1 MTKFVYQF
9 SEGSKEQ
16 NDLLGGKGANLAE
29 MSTLGLPVPDG
40 FTITTEA
47 CVTYLAND
55 FKLPD
60 LIINQIKTALADM
73 AIRTQKSFNDTKHPL
88 LVSVRSGAKFS
99 MPGMMDTILNL
110 GLNDR
115 IVDVMAEKTGNPVF
129 AYDCY
134 RRLLQMFGDVVF
146 QIPKNVFE
154 EQLEKTKRVNGY
166 QSDTDLS
173 AADWQQ
179 LIKIYKTI
187 YVQHLDR
194 EFPQDPEE
202 QLFLAIE
209 AVFKSWM
216 NPRAK
221 IYRQLHH
228 ISESLGTAVNIQE
241 MVFGNTGEK
250 SGTGVAFSRN
260 PSTGEKGLFGEF
272 LLNAQGEDVV
282 AGIRTPKN
290 ISELQQMMP
299 EVYQEFQSIVTK
311 LENHYQDM
319 QDIEFTIE
327 NKRLFILQT
336 RNGKRTAK
344 AAFQI
349 AIDLVNAG
357 IISKETALLRL
368 DSEQINF
375 LLHPVFDEQE
385 VLTHQ
390 EFGKGLPASPGC
402 ASGRVYFDSDAA
414 KLAKEKGEKVIL
426 FRTETS
432 PEDIEGM
439 VVSEAIVTSRGGMTS
454 HAAVVARGMGV
465 CCVVGCTT
473 LTINETEKIVEAVN
487 GDRIFEGT
495 TVSIDGRTGKLYLG
509 KIATLKA
516 DENVALKTVLAW
528 GDDIAKLAVR
538 ANAETVSDI
547 QAAFNFGATGIG
559 LARTEHMF
567 FGETRLLNM
576 RKLILSTEERA
587 RHQALA
593 SLKTIQKEDF
603 RAIFNLARDKPV
615 TVRLLDPPLHEFL
628 PQAAKEIEILAADL
642 NLSIVD
648 ITQRIENLR
657 EVNPMLGH
665 RGCRLAVTFPEIY
678 RMQAQAIA
686 ESVIALKQ
694 EKGVTANVEIMI
706 PLVAEVAELAY
717 VKAQI
722 EAAVADVI
730 ATTGIEWS
738 CQIGTMIEIPRVC
751 VTADEIATEA
761 DFASFGTND
770 LTQMTYGFSR
780 DDAGKFIGEY
790 LDKKLLPCDPF
801 QTLDVRGVGSLI
813 DLAVKK
819 ARSVKP
825 EMKLGV
831 CGETGGDPES
841 IQFYHAVG
849 LDYVSCSPYRVP
861 IARIAAA
868 QAKIRDS
875 KPDTQNEAMSV

>member
-1 MTKFVYQF
+1 MKKFVYQF

-29 MSTLGLPVPDG
+29 MSALGLPVPDG

-47 CVTYLAND
+47 CVTYLANG

-60 LIINQIKTALADM
+60 EMISQIRKALDEM
-73 AIRTQKSFNDTKHPL
+73 AIRTQKSFDHTEHPL

-115 IVDVMAEKTGNPVF
+115 SVEIMAEKTGNPVF

-146 QIPKNVFE
+146 QIPKNMFE
-154 EQLEKTKRVNGY
+154 DQLEKIKRVNHY

-173 AADWQQ
+173 ADDWQQ
-179 LIKIYKTI
+179 LIKIYQTI
-187 YVQHLDR
+187 YVQHLNRD
-194 EFPQDPEE
+194 FPQDPKE

-221 IYRQLHH
+221 LYRKLHH
-228 ISESLGTAVNIQE
+228 ISEALGTAVNIQE
-241 MVFGNTGEK
+241 MVFGNTGET

-299 EVYQEFQSIVTK
+299 KVYQEFQRIVTK
-311 LENHYQDM
+311 LEKHYQDM
-319 QDIEFTIE
+319 QDIEFTID
-327 NKRLFILQT
+327 NQKLYILQT

-349 AIDLVNAG
+349 VIDLVNENV
-357 IISKETALLRL
+357 INKEAALLRL
-368 DSEQINF
+368 DSEQVNF

-385 VLTHQ
+385 VLAHQ
-390 EFGKGLPASPGC
+390 AFGQGLPASPGC
-402 ASGRVYFDSDAA
+402 ASGRVYFDSQAA

-439 VVSEAIVTSRGGMTS
+439 VLSEAIVTSRGGMTS

-473 LTINETEKIVEAVN
+473 LTINEREKFVEAAN

-495 TVSIDGRTGKLYLG
+495 TVSIDGRTGEIYLG
-509 KIATLKA
+509 AIATLKA
-516 DENVALKTVLAW
+516 GENQALKTVLGWA
-528 GDDIAKLAVR
+528 DDTARLTVR
-538 ANAETVSDI
+538 VNAETVNDI
-547 QAAFNFGATGIG
+547 QTALDFGATGIG

-567 FGETRLLNM
+567 FGETRILNM
-576 RKLILSTEERA
+576 RKLILSTEERS
-587 RHQALA
+587 RHQALSA
-593 SLKTIQKEDF
+593 LKTIQKEDF
-603 RAIFNLARDKPV
+603 KAMFNLTRDKPV
-615 TVRLLDPPLHEFL
+615 TIRLLDPPLHEFL
-628 PQAAKEIEILAADL
+628 PHTVNEIETLASEL
-642 NLSIVD
+642 KLSVSE

-686 ESVIALKQ
+686 ESVVSLKQ
-694 EKGVTANVEIMI
+694 EKGITARVEIMI

-717 VKAQI
+717 VKAQVEEAI
-722 EAAVADVI
+722 AAVI
-730 ATTGIEWS
+730 AKSDIDWQ
-738 CQIGTMIEIPRVC
+738 CLIGTMIEIPRAC
-751 VTADEIATEA
+751 VTADEIASEA

-780 DDAGKFIGEY
+780 DDVGKFIGEY
-790 LDKKLLPCDPF
+790 LDKKLLADDPF

-813 DLAVKK
+813 EVAVKK
-819 ARSVKP
+819 ARLVKP
-825 EMKLGV
+825 KIKLGV
-831 CGETGGDPES
+831 CGETGGEPKS
-841 IQFYHAVG
+841 IQFYNRIG

-868 QAKIRDS
+868 QAELRD
-875 KPDTQNEAMSV
+875 KNQDGEIGLI

>member
-1 MTKFVYQF
+1 MTKFVYHF
-9 SEGSKEQ
+9 AEGSKEQ

-29 MSTLGLPVPDG
+29 MSALGLPVPDG
-40 FTITTEA
+40 FTITTQA

-60 LIINQIKTALADM
+60 DIMKQITMALEELE
-73 AIRTQKSFNDTKHPL
+73 IRTHKRFNHALNPL

-110 GLNDR
+110 GLNDE
-115 IVDVMAEKTGNPVF
+115 VVEVLAEKTGNRVF

-146 QIPKNVFE
+146 QIPKNMFE
-154 EQLEKTKRVNGY
+154 EQLEKIKQVNGY
-166 QSDTDLS
+166 QNDTDLS
-173 AADWQQ
+173 ADDWQD
-179 LIKIYKTI
+179 LIKTYQAI
-187 YVQHLDR
+187 YVQQLNR
-194 EFPQDPEE
+194 EFPQNPQE

-221 IYRQLHH
+221 VYRKLHH
-228 ISESLGTAVNIQE
+228 ISEKLGTAVNIQE

-282 AGIRTPKN
+282 AGIRTPEN
-290 ISELQQMMP
+290 IVALSQMMP
-299 EVYQEFQSIVTK
+299 KVYQEFQDIVTK
-311 LENHYQDM
+311 LETHYQDM

-327 NKRLFILQT
+327 NQKLFILQT

-349 AIDLVNAG
+349 AIDLVNDG

-368 DSEQINF
+368 DAEQINF
-375 LLHPVFDEQE
+375 LLHPVFDAQE
-385 VLTHQ
+385 VLRHQ
-390 EFGKGLPASPGC
+390 EFGQGLPASPGC
-402 ASGRVYFDSDAA
+402 ASGRVYFDSAAA
-414 KLAKEKGEKVIL
+414 KLAKENGENVIL

-439 VVSEAIVTSRGGMTS
+439 VISEAIVTSRGGMTS

-465 CCVVGCTT
+465 CCVVGCAT
-473 LTINETEKIVEAVN
+473 LTIDETAKIVETSN
-487 GDRIFEGT
+487 GERIFEGT
-495 TVSIDGRTGKLYLG
+495 TVSIDGSTGKIYLG
-509 KIATLKA
+509 EITTLKA
-516 DENVALKTVLAW
+516 TENTTLTTILTWADE
-528 GDDIAKLAVR
+528 IARLSVR
-538 ANAETVSDI
+538 ANAETVTDI
-547 QAAFNFGATGIG
+547 QTAFNFGAIGIG

-567 FGETRLLNM
+567 FGEERILNM
-576 RKLILSTEERA
+576 RKLILSTEERM
-587 RHQALA
+587 RQKALTA
-593 SLKTIQKEDF
+593 LKAIQKEDF
-603 RAIFNLARDKPV
+603 KDIFALTREKPV

-628 PQAAKEIEILAADL
+628 PQTSKEIERLAAEL
-642 NLSIVD
+642 NLSVID
-648 ITQRIENLR
+648 IEQRIANLK

-665 RGCRLAVTFPEIY
+665 RGCRLAVTFPDIY

-686 ESVIALKQ
+686 ESVIALQQ
-694 EKGVTANVEIMI
+694 EKGVIASVEIMI

-717 VKAQI
+717 VKAQV
-722 EAAVADVI
+722 EDAVDEVI
-730 ATTGIEWS
+730 AKTGVDWH
-738 CQIGTMIEIPRVC
+738 CQIGTMIEIPRAC
-751 VTADEIATEA
+751 VTADELATES

-790 LDKKLLPCDPF
+790 LDKALLSSDPF

-813 DLAVKK
+813 EVAVKK
-819 ARSVKP
+819 ARLVKP
-825 EMKLGV
+825 ELKLGV
-831 CGETGGDPES
+831 CGETGGDPAS
-841 IQFYHAVG
+841 IQFYNAID

-861 IARIAAA
+861 IARLAAA
-868 QAKIRDS
+868 QAEIRRNAID
-875 KPDTQNEAMSV
+875 KKGVIE

>member
-1 MTKFVYQF
+1 MKKFVYQF
-9 SEGSKEQ
+9 SEGSKEL

-29 MSTLGLPVPDG
+29 MSALGLPVPDG

-47 CVTYLAND
+47 CVTYLANG

-60 LIINQIKTALADM
+60 NLIHQIKVALEEM
-73 AIRTQKSFNDTKHPL
+73 AIRTHKNFNHEKHPL

-115 IVDVMAEKTGNPVF
+115 IVDIMAEKTGNRVF

-146 QIPKNVFE
+146 QIPKQIFE
-154 EQLEKTKRVNGY
+154 DQLEKIKGVNNY
-166 QSDTDLS
+166 QSDTDLT
-173 AADWQQ
+173 AADWQH
-179 LIKIYKTI
+179 LIKIYQMI
-187 YVQHLDR
+187 YVQHLGR
-194 EFPQDPEE
+194 EFPQDPKE

-221 IYRQLHH
+221 VYRKLHH

-241 MVFGNTGEK
+241 MVFGNIGET

-260 PSTGEKGLFGEF
+260 PSTGGKGLFGEF

-282 AGIRTPKN
+282 AGIRTPQN
-290 ISELQQMMP
+290 ISELHQLMP
-299 EVYQEFQSIVTK
+299 EVYQKFQSIVTK
-311 LENHYQDM
+311 LEQHYQDM

-349 AIDLVNAG
+349 AIDLVNDG

-375 LLHPVFDEQE
+375 LLHPVFDEEE

-390 EFGKGLPASPGC
+390 KFGKGLPASPGC

-414 KLAKEKGEKVIL
+414 KLAKERGEKVIL

-465 CCVVGCTT
+465 CCVVGCAT
-473 LTINETEKIVEAVN
+473 LTINETGKIIEAEN
-487 GDRIFEGT
+487 GERIFEGM

-509 KIATLKA
+509 EIATLKA
-516 DENVALKTVLAW
+516 EENVALKTVLSWA
-528 GDDIAKLAVR
+528 DDIAKLSVR

-547 QAAFNFGATGIG
+547 QAALNFGATGIG

-567 FGETRLLNM
+567 FGETRILNM
-576 RKLILSTEERA
+576 RKLILSSEEHSRA
-587 RHQALA
+587 KALA
-593 SLKTIQKEDF
+593 TLKAIQKEDF
-603 RAIFNLARDKPV
+603 KAIFNLARDKPV

-628 PQAAKEIEILAADL
+628 PHTVKEIESLATEL
-642 NLSIVD
+642 NLSV
-648 ITQRIENLR
+648 TEVKQRIESLS

-665 RGCRLAVTFPEIY
+665 RGCRLAVTFPEI
-678 RMQAQAIA
+678 
-686 ESVIALKQ
+686 
-694 EKGVTANVEIMI
+694 
-706 PLVAEVAELAY
+706 
-717 VKAQI
+717 
-722 EAAVADVI
+722 
-730 ATTGIEWS
+730 
-738 CQIGTMIEIPRVC
+738 
-751 VTADEIATEA
+751 
-761 DFASFGTND
+761 
-770 LTQMTYGFSR
+770 
-780 DDAGKFIGEY
+780 
-790 LDKKLLPCDPF
+790 
-801 QTLDVRGVGSLI
+801 
-813 DLAVKK
+813 
-819 ARSVKP
+819 
-825 EMKLGV
+825 
-831 CGETGGDPES
+831 
-841 IQFYHAVG
+841 
-849 LDYVSCSPYRVP
+849 
-861 IARIAAA
+861 
-868 QAKIRDS
+868 
-875 KPDTQNEAMSV
+875 

>member
-16 NDLLGGKGANLAE
+16 KDLLGGKGANLAE
-29 MSTLGLPVPDG
+29 MSALGLPVPDG

-47 CVTYLAND
+47 CVTYLDND

-60 LIINQIKTALADM
+60 DISHQIEQAVRDM
-73 AIRTQKSFNDTKHPL
+73 AIRTHKSFNHTSQPL

-110 GLNDR
+110 GLNDE
-115 IVDVMAEKTGNPVF
+115 VVAVLAKKTGNPVF

-146 QIPKNVFE
+146 QIPKHAFDN
-154 EQLEKTKRVNGY
+154 QLEKVKRVNGY
-166 QSDTDLS
+166 ESDTDLS
-173 AADWQQ
+173 AEDWQG
-179 LIKIYKTI
+179 LIKIYKAI
-187 YVQHLDR
+187 YLQELNR
-194 EFPQDPEE
+194 EFPQDPQE

-221 IYRQLHH
+221 VYRKLHH
-228 ISESLGTAVNIQE
+228 ISEKLGTAVNIQE
-241 MVFGNTGEK
+241 MVFGNTGET

-290 ISELQQMMP
+290 IGTLAQMMP
-299 EVYQEFQSIVTK
+299 EVYQAFQDIVTK
-311 LENHYQDM
+311 LETHYQDM

-327 NKRLFILQT
+327 NGKLFILQT

-349 AIDLVNAG
+349 AIDLVSEG
-357 IISKETALLRL
+357 IISKEAALLRL

-375 LLHPVFDEQE
+375 LLHPVFDAQE
-385 VLTHQ
+385 VVKHR
-390 EFGKGLPASPGC
+390 EFAKGLPASPGC
-402 ASGRVYFDSDAA
+402 ASGRVYFDSTAA

-439 VVSEAIVTSRGGMTS
+439 LISEAIVTSRGGMTS

-465 CCVVGCTT
+465 CCVVGCTS
-473 LTINETEKIVEAVN
+473 LTIDETAKVVETCK
-487 GDRIFEGT
+487 GERIFEGT
-495 TVSIDGRTGKLYLG
+495 TVSIDGSTGKIYLG
-509 KIATLKA
+509 AIQTLKA
-516 DENVALKTVLAW
+516 NENATLTRVLTWADE
-528 GDDIAKLAVR
+528 IARLSVR
-538 ANAETVSDI
+538 ANAENLVDI
-547 QAAFNFGATGIG
+547 QTALNFGATGIG

-567 FGETRLLNM
+567 FGENRILNM
-576 RKLILSTEERA
+576 RKLILATEEKA
-587 RHQALA
+587 RVQALA
-593 SLKTIQKEDF
+593 ALKRVQKEDF
-603 RAIFNLARDKPV
+603 KKIFEVTGEQAI
-615 TVRLLDPPLHEFL
+615 TIRLLDPPLHEFL
-628 PQAAKEIEILAADL
+628 PQTAKEIEILASEL
-642 NLSIVD
+642 GISNTEIS
-648 ITQRIENLR
+648 QRIASLK

-665 RGCRLAVTFPEIY
+665 RGCRLAVTFPDIY
-678 RMQAQAIA
+678 KMQAQAIA
-686 ESVIALKQ
+686 ESVVDLKQ
-694 EKGVTANVEIMI
+694 EKGITANIEIMI

-717 VKAQI
+717 VRAQV
-722 EAAVADVI
+722 EAAI
-730 ATTGIEWS
+730 AEVVTQTASDWS
-738 CQIGTMIEIPRVC
+738 CQIGTMIEVPRAC
-751 VTADEIATEA
+751 VTADEIAREA

-780 DDAGKFIGEY
+780 DDAGKFIGAY
-790 LDKKLLPCDPF
+790 LDKDLLSCDPF

-813 DLAVKK
+813 EVAVKK
-819 ARSVKP
+819 ARLAKP
-825 EMKLGV
+825 EIKLGV
-831 CGETGGDPES
+831 CGETGGDPVS
-841 IQFYHAVG
+841 IQFYNAIG

-861 IARIAAA
+861 IARLAAA
-868 QAKIRDS
+868 QAEIRS
-875 KPDTQNEAMSV
+875 YN